1 MKSIAYIS
9 DTSVTGRFTAIF
21 IWIVVMLLSYPMHI
35 YAESDHQ
42 HPDSLPIPRYSAAS
56 LERVDADF
64 RKQIASLSPSA
75 LFRLGD
81 DQNLNSP
88 EGINKALLC
97 YVTATSLS
105 DEYGKHPKEM
115 RDIAKSYIN
124 IAYIY
129 RTRFHNNYESYN
141 NLKRAEQICSEYGLK
156 DVLCHVYLSLSSV
169 LSINST
175 LSAASNPATDH
186 KSEDDY
192 LEKAFSYALGSKNHE
207 VAAFSIINMIAE
219 YDVVDSR
226 SIGGYIGKYLNG
238 EIPDTT
244 GIQRYARF
252 LCQGVEAFINQD
264 YNGAHTALQNAVATD
279 VDKKYPKQ
287 QLNELALLYDA
298 LAYERAGDVRHSEQL
313 LLSLLDSTRK
323 REDAEWEMWMHGNLN
338 LFYLRQKDSK
348 QADTHL
354 LAYYRMREKLAEEE
368 GSSLSTDEY
377 EMQNTISAY
386 RRELEQA
393 AEERRRVR
401 LILISGGT
409 IAVMVILLLCFLLYH
424 AKKRRQYIMRLYEK
438 NLLERADSTPGQ
450 SSEPGEDSPESGAC
464 NETSVPDPKLVEA
477 ITTVL
482 DNGSEPFNN
491 DFQLVTLCN
500 MVGSNTTY
508 VSQAINHH
516 YGKPFKNVLAER
528 RIREACR
535 RLDDPVA
542 NSTLTIEAI
551 CLEVGFKS
559 RSAFSVAFKSVTG
572 LTPTEYRKAAKRYM
586 PAS

>member
-1 MKSIAYIS
+1 M
-9 DTSVTGRFTAIF
+9 
-21 IWIVVMLLSYPMHI
+21 VVMLLSLSMRI
-35 YAESDHQ
+35 YAETDH
-42 HPDSLPIPRYSAAS
+42 PPTDSLSLPSYSAAS
-56 LERVDADF
+56 LERVEEDF
-64 RKQIASLSPSA
+64 RKQIATLSPSA

-88 EGINKALLC
+88 EGVNKAMLC

-115 RDIAKSYIN
+115 CDIAKSYIN

-129 RTRFHNNYESYN
+129 RTRFHNNYEAYN
-141 NLKRAEQICSEYGLK
+141 NLKRAEQICTDYGFN
-156 DVLCHVYLSLSSV
+156 DVLCHIYLSLSSV

-175 LSAASNPATDH
+175 LSAASNPTTDH
-186 KSEDDY
+186 KSEDTY
-192 LEKAFSYALGSKNHE
+192 LEKAFSYAIGSKNHE
-207 VAAFSIINMIAE
+207 VTAFSIINMIAE
-219 YDVVDSR
+219 YDVEDSR
-226 SIGGYIGKYLNG
+226 SIGRYIDKYLTT
-238 EIPDTT
+238 EINDTT
-244 GIQRYARF
+244 GIQQYARF
-252 LCQGVEAFINQD
+252 LCQGVKGLLNKNYSEAHSAFQK
-264 YNGAHTALQNAVATD
+264 AVATD
-279 VDKKYPKQ
+279 VNKKYPKQ
-287 QLNELALLYDA
+287 QLDALALFYDA
-298 LAYERAGDVRHSEQL
+298 LAYEGEGNIRYSEQL
-313 LLSLLDSTRK
+313 QLSLLDSTRK
-323 REDAEWEMWMHGNLN
+323 QEDAEWEMWMHGNLN
-338 LFYLRQKDSK
+338 LFYLRQNDSGR
-348 QADTHL
+348 ADTHL

-377 EMQNTISAY
+377 DMQHTISTY

-393 AEERRRVR
+393 AEERGRVR

-409 IAVMVILLLCFLLYH
+409 IAFMVILLLCFLLYH

-438 NLLERADSTPGQ
+438 NLLTRAESAPCQ
-450 SSEPGEDSPESGAC
+450 SSETVDDSPDSAC
-464 NETSVPDPKLVEA
+464 SNEASVPDPALIEA
-477 ITTVL
+477 ITAVL
-482 DNGSEPFNN
+482 DNGSEPLNN
-491 DFQLVTLCN
+491 DFQLVTLCT

-528 RIREACR
+528 RVREACR

-559 RSAFSVAFKSVTG
+559 RSAFSVAFKNVTG

-586 PAS
+586 PA